1 MAGLNNYRLKHRN
14 LLQVEIQKLKKK
26 RVRSE
31 HVKSRFKS
39 KQSLWNSGVGGYIIS
54 PKISG
59 LKRSI
64 L

>member
-1 MAGLNNYRLKHRN
+1 MREYHA
-14 LLQVEIQKLKKK
+14 KKNPHNPTN
-26 RVRSE
+26 R
-31 HVKSRFKS
+31 
-39 KQSLWNSGVGGYIIS
+39 SLWNSGVGGYIIS